1 MAEIIEIR
9 SFNTNASSVGSN
21 GKKYRYLIKNL
32 GNLNITLGTPATA
45 MPLPLYGDAQNI
57 LTKAEGNTMRISISW
72 VIHDDD
78 GDVVLPNN
86 YDDNGNTVGGGTTP
100 FGFGSDTTLK
110 LADNQVKFLIHNQ
123 TATSTFSGF
132 QSTYIEDKYQIILG
146 NLGISRVGLI
156 ESIEI
161 AKSGTTPITWN
172 ATLNFVAGAV
182 IAAEPE

>member
-1 MAEIIEIR
+1 MGEIIEVR

-32 GNLNITLGTPATA
+32 GNLSITLGTPATA

-57 LTKAEGNTMRISISW
+57 LTKAEGNTMRISVSW

-78 GDVVLPNN
+78 SDVVLPNN
-86 YDDNGNTVGGGTTP
+86 YNDSGSVVGGGTTP
-100 FGFGSDTTLK
+100 FGFGSDTTLR
-110 LADNQVKFLIHNQ
+110 LADNQVKFLINNQ
-123 TATSTFSGF
+123 TSSSTFSGF

-146 NLGISRVGLI
+146 DIGISRVGLI

-161 AKSGTTPITWN
+161 TKAGTSPVTWN

>member
-1 MAEIIEIR
+1 MEDVFIFI
-9 SFNTNASSVGSN
+9 FKTCYFHSSN
-21 GKKYRYLIKNL
+21 RDY
-32 GNLNITLGTPATA
+32 
-45 MPLPLYGDAQNI
+45 
-57 LTKAEGNTMRISISW
+57 KAHFEDEEDYED
-72 VIHDDD
+72 DDD